1 MVRTITIL
9 PETSGS
15 TLCLHLTGVV
25 DAASFK
31 EFFDKPLN
39 DLLAKYGHYN
49 LLVDYDAGFI
59 RWEEEAADLSF
70 KSIATCGPKA
80 RRCAYVNPPESRIVL
95 MKIMN
100 PMLTG
105 EVRYFNADQKAEA
118 LAWVLE
124 GNQT

>member
-1 MVRTITIL
+1 MAQTITIL

-15 TLCLHLTGVV
+15 VLCLNLTGAV
-25 DAASFK
+25 DAAAFR

-39 DLLAKYGHYN
+39 AILAKYGHYN
-49 LLVDYDAGFI
+49 LLVNYDAGFL

-70 KSIATCGPKA
+70 KSIAACGPKA
-80 RRCAYVNPPESRIVL
+80 RRCAYVNPPESRIIL

-105 EVRYFNADQKAEA
+105 EVRYFNPDQKVEA
-118 LAWVLE
+118 LTWVLE